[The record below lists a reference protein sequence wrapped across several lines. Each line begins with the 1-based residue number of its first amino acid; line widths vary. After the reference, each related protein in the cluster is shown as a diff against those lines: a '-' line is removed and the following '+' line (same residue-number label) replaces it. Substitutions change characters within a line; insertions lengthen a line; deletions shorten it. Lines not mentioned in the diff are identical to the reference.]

1 MEKKLRYRKVTKT
14 QEPAGN
20 GFIPPALD
28 EAATLAKDGAVSDK
42 KWEEITTA
50 FSKNIWGELP
60 ARCVDFSSFDYAFR
74 RHHRAIMRLQPDK
87 LWGGQREKVQIQME
101 KIAAL
106 YKQTLTAAI
115 YRAYME
121 GFREGFRR
129 LHLHCAADMTERQFL
144 CMLNDS
150 ISQTEQ
156 GLLYFLP
163 EPGSKELGEF
173 YIKLAE
179 QIRSSP
185 LSLGI

>member
-1 MEKKLRYRKVTKT
+1 MEKKRRYRMVRKARK
-14 QEPAGN
+14 PAWD
-20 GFIPPALD
+20 GFLQSKLD
-28 EAATLAKDGAVSDK
+28 EAAVLAKDGAISDAE
-42 KWEEITTA
+42 WEKITSA
-50 FSKNIWGELP
+50 FSKNIWGDLP
-60 ARCVDFSSFDYAFR
+60 VRCVDFSTFDYAFR

-144 CMLNDS
+144 HMLKDS
-150 ISQTEQ
+150 IYQMEQ
-156 GLLYFLP
+156 GLLHFFP
-163 EPGSKELGEF
+163 DPGSKELAEF
-173 YIKLAE
+173 YIKMAE
-179 QIRSSP
+179 QIHYSP
-185 LSLGI
+185 FALGI